1 MAKHHSLTAWQES
14 RALVLDVLS
23 AGKKHWKPWA
33 SALFGQILRSSL
45 SVQLNIAEGWSFGPS
60 PTCSRHL
67 AIAYGSAVET
77 ADLIDLII
85 DSKIVPDEL
94 GARLKAHSD
103 RSQALLVGLLKRRR
117 PRT

>member
-1 MAKHHSLTAWQES
+1 MVI
-14 RALVLDVLS
+14 RAVPEPVRDISHRV
-23 AGKKHWKPWA
+23 WV
-33 SALFGQILRSSL
+33 R
-45 SVQLNIAEGWSFGPS
+45 
-60 PTCSRHL
+60 
-67 AIAYGSAVET
+67 VET

-85 DSKIVPDEL
+85 TSKIVPDEL